1 MHATP
6 PTFLLLA
13 PVAGMACV
21 FFLSEFLQAQWPEWR
36 LHQVP
41 LHSTMEAVGGIA
53 SIAMAT
59 MLLPRRDASA
69 SSKFQSLGLGF
80 LGMGIL
86 ELFHAMAQPGNSF
99 VLLRNVAS
107 FAGGVGFLLACV
119 QPQRRPSQGTR
130 LPGGVAAGASLLGA
144 WALAFPDH
152 IPEMVR
158 HGHFTRT
165 AVASQGLACL
175 FFFAATARCFL
186 DYRQSKQSEDFLF
199 ASLALMF
206 GVAELVFMY
215 SVPWDGRWW
224 FWHLLRMTAYLL
236 VLWEVGRGYL
246 RTTADLKTSL
256 EQTIQVEVAL
266 RQSEQRLR
274 RSLDDREKMAQDLHD
289 HVIQSIFA
297 VTLNLERCRRLVST
311 HAQEVVA
318 QLGTTLADL
327 RLVIR
332 DIRGYLVG
340 QEPSISNGRELETA
354 LASLITS
361 MAGPAQLP
369 FRLEIDPLAADRVTP
384 EQASHLLSIARE
396 ALSNSLRHSAARR
409 GALSLQFEGDHV
421 RLTVEDDGIGFQV
434 TASLGQ
440 GHGLKNLAARAKR
453 LNGRFEVISGPDR
466 GTRILFDL
474 PQESSHATA

>member
-41 LHSTMEAVGGIA
+41 LHGGIA

-199 ASLALMF
+199 ASLAFMF

-246 RTTADLKTSL
+246 RTTSDLKTSL